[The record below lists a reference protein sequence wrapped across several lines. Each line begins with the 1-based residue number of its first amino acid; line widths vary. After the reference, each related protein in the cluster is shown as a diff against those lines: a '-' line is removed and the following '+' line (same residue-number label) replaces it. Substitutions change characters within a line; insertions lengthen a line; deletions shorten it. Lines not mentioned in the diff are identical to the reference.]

1 MSERVNALVTSRL
14 PAAVIFDCDGTLV
27 DSERLAQRS
36 WTRLLLGYGYELTD
50 DDVAAMF
57 GSPYPVIHTY
67 LAARVDVPAREVLWD
82 GFAELMFTS
91 VAAELE
97 VYLDAATTARALA
110 DAGVPMAVAS
120 SSPRD
125 RLDHTLAVSGLRDLF
140 AVVVAGDEI
149 EHGKPAPDIFLSAAE
164 RLDVEPTECVI
175 VEDSP
180 TGVRAALA
188 SGARVIAV
196 ARHAAHHR
204 RLQDAHVVL
213 DALDID
219 AIRRVAGSRID
230 ASLARGERS

>member
-1 MSERVNALVTSRL
+1 MSGRANPRATSRL

-27 DSERLAQRS
+27 DSERLAKRA
-36 WTRLLLGYGYELTD
+36 WNRLLHGYDYELTD
-50 DDVAAMF
+50 DDVMAMF
-57 GSPYPVIHTY
+57 GTPYPVIHAY
-67 LAARVDVPAREVLWD
+67 LAARADVPAREALWD
-82 GFAELMFTS
+82 EFAALMFTS

-97 VYLDAATTARALA
+97 VFPDAAATARALA

-125 RLDHTLAVSGLRDLF
+125 RLDHTLAVSGLGDLF

-149 EHGKPAPDIFLSAAE
+149 EHGKPAPDIFLSAAA
-164 RLDVEPTECVI
+164 RLDVEPTACVI

-188 SGARVIAV
+188 SGAGVIAV

-204 RLQDAHVVL
+204 LLQDAHVVL

-219 AIRRVAGSRID
+219 AIRRVAGSTSE